1 MTVRNAQTPSA
12 PFGAHDYQIDYAPA
26 EAPREVS
33 IRARAALPLR
43 VGDRYTIGRQGRL
56 YDLMVEDVSGVA
68 GGRWTARCRV
78 LDLPW

>member
-1 MTVRNAQTPSA
+1 MPALNAKTPA
-12 PFGAHDYQIDYAPA
+12 PPFGAHDYQIDYAPA

-43 VGDRYTIGRQGRL
+43 VGDRYTVGRQGL
-56 YDLMVEDVSGVA
+56 VYDLMVEDVSRAA

-78 LDLPW
+78 LNQPW